1 MMTSEATSSRIPCSR
16 TSTMK
21 PATITVASKEW
32 NQELKYLSNSHISM
46 QIQIQVEI
54 EREGG

>member
-1 MMTSEATSSRIPCSR
+1 MTSEATSSRIPCSR